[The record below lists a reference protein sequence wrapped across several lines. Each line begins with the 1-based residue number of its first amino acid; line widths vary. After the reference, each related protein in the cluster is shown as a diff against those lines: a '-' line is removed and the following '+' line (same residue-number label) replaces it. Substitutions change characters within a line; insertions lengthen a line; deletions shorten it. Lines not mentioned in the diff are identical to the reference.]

1 MIDFSTK
8 ESKTCPSNLLDGF
21 RWSFDTYFE
30 NGERISSSGRHVMP
44 DGKGLR
50 RIEILL
56 HDAAEAAIN
65 MTQDKH
71 KDWISGR
78 LRRKM
83 SIFFVFHSLIRTFA
97 GDV

>member
-1 MIDFSTK
+1 
-8 ESKTCPSNLLDGF
+8 
-21 RWSFDTYFE
+21 
-30 NGERISSSGRHVMP
+30 MP

-71 KDWISGR
+71 KD
-78 LRRKM
+78 
-83 SIFFVFHSLIRTFA
+83 
-97 GDV
+97 